1 MIKQQKFPKA
11 ERLTGVTHF
20 TQLAE
25 QGSQL
30 FAHPLKMFWR
40 KVDEQET
47 LIRVAVVAPKR
58 LFKKAPDRNYIK
70 RKMREAYRT
79 QKEPFLTLNNNLHLL
94 WVYISKNPND
104 VAQIPQAMQ
113 KLALKLKNELNN
125 KME

>member
-20 TQLAE
+20 TLLAE

-40 KVDEQET
+40 QVDGKET
-47 LIRVAVVAPKR
+47 PIRIAVVAPKR

-70 RKMREAYRT
+70 RKMREAFRT
-79 QKEPFLTLNNNLHLL
+79 RKEPFLALNNNLHLL

-104 VAQIPQAMQ
+104 VAQIPEAME
-113 KLALKLKNELNN
+113 KLALKLKKELNN
-125 KME
+125 IKE